1 MGCSYDRAAP
11 HNGIKGI
18 VLALGPATGVAL
30 GVLAWW
36 MRLWHVVELL
46 QQREEPGEH
55 GMICF
60 GFFVAER
67 KVIALRQT
75 LEIVTRGDTQCHRC
89 APLVARGCPV
99 SPWGLGPIN
108 PPASSYHRPP
118 PGDRQARS
126 RSPRLQLLP
135 NATLQARLKAGVRHE
150 RALTAV
156 ACKRFIGI
164 QSCFQ

>member
-11 HNGIKGI
+11 HNGNKGI
-18 VLALGPATGVAL
+18 LLALGPATGVTL
-30 GVLAWW
+30 GVLAWC

-46 QQREEPGEH
+46 QQREEPGEQ

-75 LEIVTRGDTQCHRC
+75 LQIVTRGNTQCHRC

-99 SPWGLGPIN
+99 SPWGLSPIN

-118 PGDRQARS
+118 PGDRQGRS
-126 RSPRLQLLP
+126 HSPRLQLLP
-135 NATLQARLKAGVRHE
+135 NIITGRKMYQNQRSENVPGSVLG
-150 RALTAV
+150 
-156 ACKRFIGI
+156 
-164 QSCFQ
+164 